1 MMDRFKGTKGTVII
15 IILVCL
21 VLSYY
26 YYLSN
31 KTVTSKPEEE
41 IKASPVHEI
50 MLKNY
55 SNSYPP
61 TPKEVVKEFLQISKV
76 LHNEELSDEEIALVG
91 MKVTELY
98 DEELVNNKSE
108 DEYITD
114 LKSEIATFRSNEY
127 VITNYFASSSTD
139 VVYGTV
145 KGYQCAKLYGTFSI
159 RAGGKAQVLQD
170 VFLLRK
176 DADGHWKIYGWQPVE
191 ASDE

>member
-41 IKASPVHEI
+41 IKASPVQEI

>member
-41 IKASPVHEI
+41 IKASPVQEI

-98 DEELVNNKSE
+98 DEELVNNKTQE
-108 DEYITD
+108 EYITD

>member
-41 IKASPVHEI
+41 IKASPVQEI
-50 MLKNY
+50 LLKNY

>member
-41 IKASPVHEI
+41 IKASPVQEI

-98 DEELVNNKSE
+98 DEELVNNKTQE
-108 DEYITD
+108 EYITD

-159 RAGGKAQVLQD
+159 RVGGKAQVLQD

>member
-31 KTVTSKPEEE
+31 KTITSKPEEE
-41 IKASPVHEI
+41 IKASPVQEI
-50 MLKNY
+50 LLKNY
-55 SNSYPP
+55 SNAYPP

-76 LHNEELSDEEIALVG
+76 LHNEELTDEEIALVG
-91 MKVTELY
+91 MKVTDLY
-98 DEELVNNKSE
+98 DEELVNNKTQE
-108 DEYITD
+108 EYITD

>member
-31 KTVTSKPEEE
+31 KTITSKPEEE
-41 IKASPVHEI
+41 IKASPVQEI
-50 MLKNY
+50 LLKNY
-55 SNSYPP
+55 SNAYPP

-76 LHNEELSDEEIALVG
+76 LHNEELTDEEIALVG

-127 VITNYFASSSTD
+127 VITNY
-139 VVYGTV
+139 
-145 KGYQCAKLYGTFSI
+145 L
-159 RAGGKAQVLQD
+159 
-170 VFLLRK
+170 
-176 DADGHWKIYGWQPVE
+176 
-191 ASDE
+191 